1 MSFVGLSCFVVA
13 ARRSGRRW
21 GSSSACDAIEA
32 LQISMHPRIKAFQ
45 AFLGD
50 AIKGPVGGG
59 IIAATAVEEHPKGDG
74 ETSEKQYKFGSPH

>member
-1 MSFVGLSCFVVA
+1 
-13 ARRSGRRW
+13 
-21 GSSSACDAIEA
+21 
-32 LQISMHPRIKAFQ
+32 MHPRIKAFQ

-74 ETSEKQYKFGSPH
+74 ETSEKEYEFGSPHQFKPLFLATKWRQNLSPK